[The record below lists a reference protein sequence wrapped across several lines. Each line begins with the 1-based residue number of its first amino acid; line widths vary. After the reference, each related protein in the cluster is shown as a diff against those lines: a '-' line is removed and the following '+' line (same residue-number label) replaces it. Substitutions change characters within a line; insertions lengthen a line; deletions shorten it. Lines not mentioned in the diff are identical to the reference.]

1 MVDELTAD
9 DGSSGSA
16 GSGIAHNNIQP
27 TIILNYI
34 IKT

>member
-1 MVDELTAD
+1 MDEELTAN